1 MLVAVRERIR
11 TRAAELFASG
21 QGDTQVAKQLRVSV
35 RSVRRWR
42 RTWRDGGDQ
51 SSLRSKGPAR
61 GRQPAPS

>member
-1 MLVAVRERIR
+1 MLVAVREHIP

-21 QGDTQVAKQLRVSV
+21 QDDTQVAKQLRVSV

-51 SSLRSKGPAR
+51 SLRSKGPAR